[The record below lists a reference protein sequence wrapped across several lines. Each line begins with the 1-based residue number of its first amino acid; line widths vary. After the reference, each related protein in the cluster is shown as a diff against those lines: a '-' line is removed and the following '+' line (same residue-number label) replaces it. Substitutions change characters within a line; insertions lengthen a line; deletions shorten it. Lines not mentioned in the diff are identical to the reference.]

1 MKVIQVV
8 GARPNFMKVAPLH
21 RAIQAL
27 TGWTSKIVH
36 TGQHFDAKMSDVF
49 FTQLELPKPDY
60 FLGIGGGSHT
70 EVTAHIML
78 AFEKIVADEKPD
90 LIIVVG
96 DVTSTLACTLVAIKM
111 GIPLAHVEAG
121 LRSFDRSMPEE
132 LNRLLTDSVAN
143 YLFVTEESG
152 LTHLKNEGVPDE
164 KVFFSGNVM
173 IDSLVRYQEKA
184 KNSTILADLGLS
196 PSASGLQTHAS
207 GLQTPTSGLQT
218 PASGLPTPASGL
230 QTPASGL
237 PTPASGLQ
245 THASGLQTPA
255 SGLQT
260 SASGLQTP
268 ASGLQT
274 SDYIVMTM
282 HRPANVDTEKGLNSI
297 LELMELSAQKTNIV
311 FPIHPRTR
319 AHMDKFGLTK
329 RMEAVPNL
337 ILTEP
342 LGYLE
347 FIQLMSHA
355 KAILT
360 DSGGIQ
366 EETTYLGIPCLTF
379 RDSTERPVTVSL
391 GTNQLLAD
399 LDPQK
404 TYEALEKILA
414 GEVKKGSIPP
424 LWDGH
429 AAERIAHTL
438 HGIFEKK

>member
-196 PSASGLQTHAS
+196 PSASGLQT
-207 GLQTPTSGLQT
+207 
-218 PASGLPTPASGL
+218 
-230 QTPASGL
+230 
-237 PTPASGLQ
+237 PASGLQ
-245 THASGLQTPA
+245 THASGLQT
-255 SGLQT
+255 
-260 SASGLQTP
+260 SASGLPTP

-282 HRPANVDTEKGLNSI
+282 HRPANVDTEKGLISI

-379 RDSTERPVTVSL
+379 RDSTERPVTVTL

-404 TYEALEKILA
+404 TYQALEKILA
-414 GEVKKGSIPP
+414 GQVKKGSIPP

>member
-1 MKVIQVV
+1 MNVIQVV

-21 RAIQAL
+21 RAIKNL

-36 TGQHFDAKMSDVF
+36 TGQHFDAKMSDIF
-49 FTQLELPKPDY
+49 FTQLELPKPDF

-70 EVTAHIML
+70 EVTAKIML
-78 AFEKIVADEKPD
+78 AFEKIVESEKPD

-121 LRSFDRSMPEE
+121 LRSGDRTMPEE
-132 LNRLLTDSVAN
+132 INRILTDSVAN
-143 YLFVTEESG
+143 YLFVTEQSG
-152 LTHLKNEGVPDE
+152 LDHLKREGVPDE
-164 KVFFSGNVM
+164 KVFFTGNVM

-184 KNSTILADLGLS
+184 KSSSILVELD
-196 PSASGLQTHAS
+196 LQTS
-207 GLQTPTSGLQT
+207 DLENRRDTSGLHET
-218 PASGLPTPASGL
+218 
-230 QTPASGL
+230 
-237 PTPASGLQ
+237 
-245 THASGLQTPA
+245 
-255 SGLQT
+255 
-260 SASGLQTP
+260 
-268 ASGLQT
+268 
-274 SDYIVMTM
+274 DYIVMTM
-282 HRPANVDTEKGLNSI
+282 HRPANVDTETGLKAI
-297 LELMELSAQKTNIV
+297 LELIELSTAKTKVV

-319 AHMDKFGLTK
+319 SNMAKFGLEDTLTQNK
-329 RMEAVPNL
+329 NL

-347 FIQLMSHA
+347 FIQLMTHS

-379 RDSTERPVTVSL
+379 RDSTERPITVTL

-399 LDPQK
+399 LNPK
-404 TYEALEKILA
+404 ITFAALEEILA
-414 GEVKKGSIPP
+414 GHHKKGQIPP

-429 AAERIAHTL
+429 AAERIAENL
-438 HGIFEKK
+438 FNLFSK

>member
-1 MKVIQVV
+1 MNVIQVV

-21 RAIQAL
+21 RAIKNL
-27 TGWTSKIVH
+27 PGWTSKIVH

-49 FTQLELPKPDY
+49 FTQLELPKPDF

-70 EVTAHIML
+70 EVTAKIML
-78 AFEKIVADEKPD
+78 AFEKIVESEKPD

-121 LRSFDRSMPEE
+121 LRSGDRTMPEE
-132 LNRLLTDSVAN
+132 INRILTDSVAN
-143 YLFVTEESG
+143 YLFVTEQSG
-152 LTHLKNEGVPDE
+152 LDHLKREGVPDE
-164 KVFFSGNVM
+164 KVFFTGNVM

-184 KNSTILADLGLS
+184 KSSSILEEL
-196 PSASGLQTHAS
+196 
-207 GLQTPTSGLQT
+207 
-218 PASGLPTPASGL
+218 
-230 QTPASGL
+230 
-237 PTPASGLQ
+237 
-245 THASGLQTPA
+245 
-255 SGLQT
+255 GLQT
-260 SASGLQTP
+260 SDTENRREVSRLYET
-268 ASGLQT
+268 
-274 SDYIVMTM
+274 DYIVMTM
-282 HRPANVDTEKGLNSI
+282 HRPANVDTETGLKAI
-297 LELMELSAQKTNIV
+297 LELIELSTAKTKVI

-319 AHMDKFGLTK
+319 SNMAKFGLEDALTQNK
-329 RMEAVPNL
+329 NL

-347 FIQLMSHA
+347 FIQLMTHS

-379 RDSTERPVTVSL
+379 RDSTERPITVTL

-399 LDPQK
+399 LNPK
-404 TYEALEKILA
+404 ITFAALEEILA
-414 GEVKKGSIPP
+414 GHHKKGQIPP

-429 AAERIAHTL
+429 AAERIAENL
-438 HGIFEKK
+438 FNLFSK

>member
-1 MKVIQVV
+1 MNVIQVV

-21 RAIQAL
+21 RAIKNL
-27 TGWTSKIVH
+27 PGWTSKIVH

-49 FTQLELPKPDY
+49 FTQLELPTPDF

-70 EVTAHIML
+70 EVTAKIML
-78 AFEKIVADEKPD
+78 AFEKIIESEKPD

-121 LRSFDRSMPEE
+121 LRSGDRSMPEE
-132 LNRLLTDSVAN
+132 INRILTDSVAN
-143 YLFVTEESG
+143 YLFVTEQSG
-152 LTHLKNEGVPDE
+152 LDHLKREGVPDE
-164 KVFFSGNVM
+164 KVFFTGNVM

-184 KNSTILADLGLS
+184 KSSTILEELGLQ
-196 PSASGLQTHAS
+196 ASDLENRRDTSQT
-207 GLQTPTSGLQT
+207 
-218 PASGLPTPASGL
+218 
-230 QTPASGL
+230 
-237 PTPASGLQ
+237 
-245 THASGLQTPA
+245 
-255 SGLQT
+255 
-260 SASGLQTP
+260 
-268 ASGLQT
+268 
-274 SDYIVMTM
+274 DFIVMTM
-282 HRPANVDTEKGLNSI
+282 HRPANVDTENGLRAI
-297 LELMELSAQKTNIV
+297 LELIELSTAKTKVV

-319 AHMDKFGLTK
+319 SNMAKFGLEDTLTQNK
-329 RMEAVPNL
+329 NL

-347 FIQLMSHA
+347 FIQLMTHA

-379 RDSTERPVTVSL
+379 RDSTERPITVTM

-399 LDPQK
+399 LNPK
-404 TYEALEKILA
+404 ITFAALEEILA
-414 GEVKKGSIPP
+414 GHHKKGQIPP

-429 AAERIAHTL
+429 AAERIAENL
-438 HGIFEKK
+438 FNLFSK

>member
-21 RAIQAL
+21 RAIKNL
-27 TGWTSKIVH
+27 PGWTSKIVH
-36 TGQHFDAKMSDVF
+36 TGQHFDAKMSDIF
-49 FTQLELPKPDY
+49 FTQLELPKPDF

-70 EVTAHIML
+70 EVTAKIML
-78 AFEKIVADEKPD
+78 AFEKIVESEKPD

-121 LRSFDRSMPEE
+121 LRSGDRTMPEE
-132 LNRLLTDSVAN
+132 INRILTDSVAN
-143 YLFVTEESG
+143 YLFVTEQSG
-152 LTHLKNEGVPDE
+152 LDHLKREGVPDE
-164 KVFFSGNVM
+164 KVFFAGNVM

-184 KNSTILADLGLS
+184 KSSSILEELGLQ
-196 PSASGLQTHAS
+196 PSDLENRREVSRLSENKTGL
-207 GLQTPTSGLQT
+207 
-218 PASGLPTPASGL
+218 
-230 QTPASGL
+230 
-237 PTPASGLQ
+237 
-245 THASGLQTPA
+245 
-255 SGLQT
+255 
-260 SASGLQTP
+260 
-268 ASGLQT
+268 
-274 SDYIVMTM
+274 DYIVMTM
-282 HRPANVDTEKGLNSI
+282 HRPANVDTENGLRAI
-297 LELMELSAQKTNIV
+297 LELIELSTAKTKVV

-319 AHMDKFGLTK
+319 SNMAKFGLEDALTQNK
-329 RMEAVPNL
+329 NL

-347 FIQLMSHA
+347 FIQLMTHS

-379 RDSTERPVTVSL
+379 RDSTERPITVTL

-399 LDPQK
+399 LNPK
-404 TYEALEKILA
+404 ITFAALEEILA
-414 GEVKKGSIPP
+414 GHHKKGQIPP

-429 AAERIAHTL
+429 AAERIAENL
-438 HGIFEKK
+438 FNLFSK

>member
-21 RAIQAL
+21 RAIQQL
-27 TGWTSKIVH
+27 SGWTSKIVH

-111 GIPLAHVEAG
+111 GIPVAHVEAG
-121 LRSFDRSMPEE
+121 LRSFDRTMPEE

-152 LTHLKNEGVPDE
+152 LNHLKNEGVPDE

-184 KNSTILADLGLS
+184 KNSTILTDLGLQ
-196 PSASGLQTHAS
+196 PSDSGQS
-207 GLQTPTSGLQT
+207 SSEFGLIPSN
-218 PASGLPTPASGL
+218 
-230 QTPASGL
+230 
-237 PTPASGLQ
+237 
-245 THASGLQTPA
+245 
-255 SGLQT
+255 
-260 SASGLQTP
+260 
-268 ASGLQT
+268 
-274 SDYIVMTM
+274 YIVMTM
-282 HRPANVDTEKGLNSI
+282 HRPANVDTEKGLLSI
-297 LELMELSAQKTNIV
+297 LELMELSAQKTKIV

-379 RDSTERPVTVSL
+379 RDSTERPVTVTL

-404 TYEALEKILA
+404 TYQALEKILA

-429 AAERIAHTL
+429 AAERIANTL

>member
-121 LRSFDRSMPEE
+121 LRSFDRTMPEE

-207 GLQTPTSGLQT
+207 GQQTHAPGLQ
-218 PASGLPTPASGL
+218 TPASGL
-230 QTPASGL
+230 QTPASGI
-237 PTPASGLQ
+237 Q
-245 THASGLQTPA
+245 THTSGLQTPA
-255 SGLQT
+255 SGLQNN
-260 SASGLQTP
+260 AP
-268 ASGLQT
+268 GLQT

-404 TYEALEKILA
+404 TYQALEKILA
-414 GEVKKGSIPP
+414 GQVKKGSIPP